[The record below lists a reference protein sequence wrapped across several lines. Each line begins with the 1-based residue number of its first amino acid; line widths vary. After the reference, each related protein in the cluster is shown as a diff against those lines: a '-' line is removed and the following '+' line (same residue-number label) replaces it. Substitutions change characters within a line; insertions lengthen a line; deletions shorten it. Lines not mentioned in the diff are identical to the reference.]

1 MQASGLKAKFKQMSS
16 FVVSGS
22 TCKDLLTTI
31 KQGID
36 DLDKLMSQNTRLEPK
51 RQANS
56 QGRFSRLVREM
67 SRGIHGAICR
77 SLRCQ
82 GSHNVALQLESRAHK
97 VLPEDS
103 DEDILQRISFAL
115 GLSSSHTNNEA
126 SWEEVTL
133 RLAAEK
139 HPTTHKPPP
148 RLSTPKKSV
157 RFNTSSMTTTV
168 PSQGVS
174 TTLLESTFNT
184 LTLGAPYSPINV
196 PEIEDLCKLIHQA
209 QQQQTVRCEGRI
221 SEAPGGAEKPR
232 NFDITPRKCAQ
243 LEMRWTLVPLSE
255 VLENKEGKYPPLS
268 YLDKLRLAWVISS
281 SVIQLQETPWI
292 PSLVSMRDIYFIS
305 RADNLSYQDVFVTSR
320 IPDITVANNKGAMM
334 GVQNLALVALGIL
347 LVELKAGQPM
357 SALRPPVMPSSVP
370 HVWID
375 YDNALKQLDK
385 VSISNASLNYD
396 TAVRRCLRC
405 EFHQHQ
411 WSFDDE
417 KFRQYVYDEVVA
429 NLEQDLRFATLDMT

>member
-1 MQASGLKAKFKQMSS
+1 
-16 FVVSGS
+16 
-22 TCKDLLTTI
+22 
-31 KQGID
+31 
-36 DLDKLMSQNTRLEPK
+36 MSQNTRLEPK

-67 SRGIHGAICR
+67 SRSIHGAICR

-82 GSHNVALQLESRAHK
+82 GPHHVALQLESRTAK

-115 GLSSSHTNNEA
+115 GLSSSHTTKEA
-126 SWEEVTL
+126 AWQEVTL

-139 HPTTHKPPP
+139 LPKSPKPTPHS
-148 RLSTPKKSV
+148 STPRKSV
-157 RFNTSSMTTTV
+157 RFSASSTTTTV
-168 PSQGVS
+168 SNQGAS
-174 TTLLESTFNT
+174 TTLLESTFSA

-209 QQQQTVRCEGRI
+209 QQRQTIRCEGRI
-221 SEAPGGAEKPR
+221 SEAPGGSQKTR
-232 NFDITPRKCAQ
+232 NFDITPRKCAK
-243 LEMRWTLVPLSE
+243 LESCWTLIQLSE
-255 VLENKEGKYPPLS
+255 VLENKDGKYPSLS
-268 YLDKLRLAWVISS
+268 YLDKLRLAWIISS

-305 RADNLSYQDVFVTSR
+305 REDSLSYQDVFVMSR
-320 IPDITVANNKGAMM
+320 IPDITMDNNKGAMM

-347 LVELKAGQPM
+347 LVELKVGKPM
-357 SALRPPVMPSSVP
+357 SALRPPAMPSSVP
-370 HVWID
+370 PVWID
-375 YDNALKQLDK
+375 YDNALKELDK

-417 KFRQYVYDEVVA
+417 RFRQYVYDEVVS

>member
-1 MQASGLKAKFKQMSS
+1 
-16 FVVSGS
+16 
-22 TCKDLLTTI
+22 
-31 KQGID
+31 
-36 DLDKLMSQNTRLEPK
+36 MSQNTRLEPK
-51 RQANS
+51 RQARS

-67 SRGIHGAICR
+67 SRGIHRAICR

-82 GSHNVALQLESRAHK
+82 GPHHVALQLESRPAK
-97 VLPEDS
+97 VFPEDS

-115 GLSSSHTNNEA
+115 GLSSSHTTNEA
-126 SWEEVTL
+126 VWEEVTL
-133 RLAAEK
+133 RLVAEK
-139 HPTTHKPPP
+139 HPAVPKSPP
-148 RLSTPKKSV
+148 RFTKPKRSV
-157 RFNTSSMTTTV
+157 RFNTSSTTTNA
-168 PSQGVS
+168 SNQGAS
-174 TTLLESTFNT
+174 TTLLKSIFNA
-184 LTLGAPYSPINV
+184 LTLNVPDATINV
-196 PEIEDLCKLIHQA
+196 PEIKDLCKLVHQA

-221 SEAPGGAEKPR
+221 SEAPGGAKKPR
-232 NFDITPRKCAQ
+232 NYDITPRKCAKPGSC
-243 LEMRWTLVPLSE
+243 WTLIPLSE
-255 VLENKEGKYPPLS
+255 VLENKGGKYPALS
-268 YLDKLRLAWVISS
+268 YVDKLRLAWIISS

-305 RADNLSYQDVFVTSR
+305 RADTLSYQDVFVMSR
-320 IPDITVANNKGAMM
+320 IPDITVANNKGGLM

-357 SALRPPVMPSSVP
+357 SALRPAVMPPSLP
-370 HVWID
+370 PVWID

-396 TAVRRCLRC
+396 TAVKRCLRC
-405 EFHQHQ
+405 DFHQHQ

>member
-1 MQASGLKAKFKQMSS
+1 MQASGLKAKFRQISS
-16 FVVSGS
+16 FIVSGS
-22 TCKDLLTTI
+22 ACKDLLTRV

-67 SRGIHGAICR
+67 SRGVHEAIRR

-82 GSHNVALQLESRAHK
+82 GPHTVALQLESRAAK

-115 GLSSSHTNNEA
+115 GLSSSHTNEA
-126 SWEEVTL
+126 AWEEVIL

-139 HPTTHKPPP
+139 HPTTPKSPPYS
-148 RLSTPKKSV
+148 STPKRSV
-157 RFNTSSMTTTV
+157 RFSTSSTATTIV
-168 PSQGVS
+168 NEGAS
-174 TTLLESTFNT
+174 TTLLESTFSA

-196 PEIEDLCKLIHQA
+196 PEIEDLCKLIHRA

-221 SEAPGGAEKPR
+221 SEAPGGAQKPR
-232 NFDITPRKCAQ
+232 NFDIIPRKCAR
-243 LEMRWTLVPLSE
+243 LNKCWTLIPLNE
-255 VLENKEGKYPPLS
+255 VLHNKGGNYPSLS
-268 YLDKLRLAWVISS
+268 YLDKLRLAWIISS

-305 RADNLSYQDVFVTSR
+305 REDSLSYQDVFVMSR
-320 IPDITVANNKGAMM
+320 IPDITVANNRGTMM

-347 LVELKAGQPM
+347 LVELKTGQLM
-357 SALRPPVMPSSVP
+357 AELRPSVMPSSLP
-370 HVWID
+370 HIYID

-405 EFHQHQ
+405 DFHQHQ

-417 KFRQYVYDEVVA
+417 KFRQYVYDEVVT
-429 NLEQDLRFATLDMT
+429 NLEQDLRFATQDMT

>member
-1 MQASGLKAKFKQMSS
+1 
-16 FVVSGS
+16 
-22 TCKDLLTTI
+22 
-31 KQGID
+31 
-36 DLDKLMSQNTRLEPK
+36 MSQNTRLEPK

-67 SRGIHGAICR
+67 SRGIHGAIRR

-82 GSHNVALQLESRAHK
+82 GPHNVALQLESRAAK

-115 GLSSSHTNNEA
+115 GLSSSHTSEA
-126 SWEEVTL
+126 VWEEVIL

-139 HPTTHKPPP
+139 HPTSPKSPQC
-148 RLSTPKKSV
+148 LSTPKRSV
-157 RFNTSSMTTTV
+157 RFSASSTTTTI
-168 PSQGVS
+168 SNQGAS
-174 TTLLESTFNT
+174 TTLLETTFNT

-196 PEIEDLCKLIHQA
+196 PEIEDLCKLIHGV
-209 QQQQTVRCEGRI
+209 QQQQNARCEGRI
-221 SEAPGGAEKPR
+221 SEAPDAAQKPR
-232 NFDITPRKCAQ
+232 NFDITPRKRAQ
-243 LEMRWTLVPLSE
+243 LDNCWILIPLSE
-255 VLENKEGKYPPLS
+255 VLEDQEGKYPSLS
-268 YLDKLRLAWVISS
+268 YLDKLRLAWIISS

-305 RADNLSYQDVFVTSR
+305 REDSLSYQDVFVTSR
-320 IPDITVANNKGAMM
+320 MPDTTVANQNMGTTM

-347 LVELKAGQPM
+347 LVELKTGQPM
-357 SALRPPVMPSSVP
+357 SALRPPVMPSSLP
-370 HVWID
+370 HIWID

-405 EFHQHQ
+405 EFHQHH

-417 KFRQYVYDEVVA
+417 KFRQYVYDEVVT